1 MNLQQ
6 LEYIV
11 ALEEHQHFVRAAEA
25 CFVTQPT
32 LSAMIQKLEEE
43 LGCLIFDRGK
53 QPVRPTE
60 EGMRIIAQAR
70 KVLHEVNSLKEIA
83 HEKGDEL
90 KGSLRIAIIPTLAPY
105 LLPLFLKHFTQAHP
119 LVKLHIQELTTEEIL
134 VRLERDTLDAGIIA
148 TPSKHPGIHESP
160 LFYEAFHVY
169 AGKNAPLPNKQFLLA
184 EDLNLD
190 QLWLLEEGHCLRTQ
204 VMRLC
209 ELKKQGSSPLGL
221 QYASG
226 SIESL
231 IRMVDAYDGLTI
243 LPELAVQNWDSERNK
258 QLHPFASPAPEREIS
273 LVTFRKGNKQRLYDA
288 LKHSILA
295 NLPPSVKLR
304 TSGQV
309 LGI

>member
-1 MNLQQ
+1 M
-6 LEYIV
+6 
-11 ALEEHQHFVRAAEA
+11 ALDEHQHFVRAAEA

-32 LSAMIQKLEEE
+32 LSAMIQKLEAE
-43 LGCLIFDRGK
+43 LGCLIFDRSK

-60 EGMRIIAQAR
+60 EGERIIAQAR

-105 LLPLFLKHFTQAHP
+105 LLPLFLKQFTQAHP
-119 LVKLHIQELTTEEIL
+119 LVNLHIQELTTEEIL
-134 VRLERDTLDAGIIA
+134 SRLERDSLDAGILA
-148 TPSKHPGIHESP
+148 TPSKHIGMNESP
-160 LFYEAFHVY
+160 LFYEPFYVY
-169 AGKNAPLPNKQFLLA
+169 AGQHARLPNKQYLLA

-190 QLWLLEEGHCLRTQ
+190 QLWLLEEGHCMRTQ

-209 ELKKQGSSPLGL
+209 ELKKQGSSSLGL

-243 LPELAVQNWDSERNK
+243 LPELAVQNWDQERSK

-273 LVTFRKGNKQRLYDA
+273 LVTYRKGNKQRLYDA
-288 LKHSILA
+288 LRQSILA
-295 NLPPSVKLR
+295 NLPESVKLQA
-304 TSGQV
+304 SGQI
-309 LGI
+309 LAI

>member
-11 ALEEHQHFVRAAEA
+11 ALEEQQHFVRAAEA

-60 EGMRIIAQAR
+60 EGTRIIAQAR
-70 KVLHEVNSLKEIA
+70 NILHEVNSLKEIS

-90 KGSLRIAIIPTLAPY
+90 KGSLRLAIIPTLAPY

-134 VRLERDTLDAGIIA
+134 TRLERDTLDAGIMA
-148 TPSKHPGIHESP
+148 TPSKHAGMNESP
-160 LFYEAFHVY
+160 LFYEPFYVY
-169 AGKNAPLPNKQFLLA
+169 AGKHAPLPNKQYLLA
-184 EDLNLD
+184 EDLDLD
-190 QLWLLEEGHCLRTQ
+190 QLWLLEEGHCMRTQ

-209 ELKKQGSSPLGL
+209 ELKKQGHASLGL

-243 LPELAVQNWDSERNK
+243 LPELAVYDWDQKRKK
-258 QLHPFASPAPEREIS
+258 QLHPFAAPVPEREIS
-273 LVTFRKGNKQRLYDA
+273 LVTYRKGNKQRLYDA
-288 LKHSILA
+288 LRLSILS
-295 NLPPSVKLR
+295 NIPESLKLQA
-304 TSGQV
+304 SGEV
-309 LGI
+309 IGI